1 MVILLLEALTAV
13 PASMGTGFILQQINY
28 QMPFSPGNNRI
39 NLPDWCTPW
48 GVLGPARC
56 HRHSTPPARCSWRWA
71 FRRSSWWPSS
81 DWPPWRRWRS
91 GHSGSHFPRKTIGTG
106 KGFSLRKD
114 RPTCVITSGGSLSG
128 KLTYLTSVS
137 DFVLDGSTAGGQH
150 LCRDV
155 AHSDG
160 TDHWG
165 NNHPAGHFRDF
176 FPRLT
181 VFILVFS
188 SSRVKTGFR
197 DFQVTAR
204 NVSYGSVDG
213 WLPKADSWFWC
224 RTAAEGVVVR
234 VRVNR
239 NSVSPGLW
247 IKIHRP
253 LAFIPLLQWCW
264 IGWRKSI
271 YESEKVQYF
280 GAETVQSG
288 SRKNR
293 IFRRKSVTIAGNW

>member
-13 PASMGTGFILQQINY
+13 SASMGTGFILQQINY
-28 QMPFSPGNNRI
+28 QMPFSPRNNRI

-48 GVLGPARC
+48 DVLEPVRC
-56 HRHSTPPARCSWRWA
+56 HRHSIPPARCSWRWA
-71 FRRSSWWPSS
+71 FRRSFWWPSS

-106 KGFSLRKD
+106 KGLFSLRKD

-176 FPRLT
+176 FPRLA
-181 VFILVFS
+181 VFILVS
-188 SSRVKTGFR
+188 
-197 DFQVTAR
+197 
-204 NVSYGSVDG
+204 
-213 WLPKADSWFWC
+213 
-224 RTAAEGVVVR
+224 AAHEWR
-234 VRVNR
+234 
-239 NSVSPGLW
+239 
-247 IKIHRP
+247 
-253 LAFIPLLQWCW
+253 LAFAIFKWQ
-264 IGWRKSI
+264 R
-271 YESEKVQYF
+271 
-280 GAETVQSG
+280 ET
-288 SRKNR
+288 
-293 IFRRKSVTIAGNW
+293 SVTIQWTSGYQKLTADSDAERRLKV